1 MRLFIEEWAEKN
13 LSEIGIEIMKEA
25 ILCYKVGAYRSAFL
39 MSYLSFKQTIRD
51 RILEFES
58 KVPESIKD
66 QDKWEQE
73 IISKLN
79 DDDKWETSINEIVN
93 ASVPNSGG
101 IKSKI
106 FCFSNVEEIKSGYM
120 YWKNIRN
127 SCAHAKEKKIDCAT
141 VEQFWNYMQDDL
153 PEYYILG
160 GEKYLTNKLYNCYKF
175 FNSTGKEEIK
185 TVLKRIA
192 AFYKSNV
199 KKCFFELEKNDK
211 NMFLITEK
219 NSKFWD
225 EVYNYPETKK
235 GCIDFLYEQEY
246 YFLSWF
252 KEYPNVL
259 IEIDNEHGDFIQKY
273 SKEMLQNGGLV
284 FDRVS
289 FWKIL
294 YYTLIKNDNLVDLD
308 KLTSNHD
315 NFKLIKYLEEDLK
328 EADIDVHIF
337 KKYKVFNLFINNA
350 GKDLFK
356 NDSTAHYNYFKEY
369 NNDYSA
375 IEECFK
381 YIEWDIEIV
390 NRIENSIDD
399 LEKSMKLR
407 ENIYAKINGNE
418 RKSIFETI
426 IKNGKESIKDICNK
440 NGGLDKFQNISKL
453 L

>member
-25 ILCYKVGAYRSAFL
+25 TLCYKVGAYRSAFL

-175 FNSTGKEEIK
+175 FDSTGKEEIK

-252 KEYPNVL
+252 KEYPSVL
-259 IEIDNEHGDFIQKY
+259 NEIGNDHGNFIQKI
-273 SKEMLQNGGLV
+273 SKEMLQNGGLA
-284 FDRVS
+284 FDGVL

-294 YYTLIKNDNLVDLD
+294 YYILSKNANLVDL
-308 KLTSNHD
+308 KELTSNRA
-315 NFKLIKYLEEDLK
+315 NFKLIKHLEEDLK
-328 EADIDVHIF
+328 KAGIDMYIF
-337 KKYKVFNLFINNA
+337 KKYRVFNLFINNA

-356 NDSTAHYNYFKEY
+356 NDSKAHYDYFIEY
-369 NNDYSA
+369 TNDYSA

-390 NRIENSIDD
+390 NSIEKSIGD
-399 LEKSMKLR
+399 LEESMKSR
-407 ENIYAKINGNE
+407 ENTYSIKNGE
-418 RKSIFETI
+418 DRKLIFETI
-426 IKNGKESIKDICNK
+426 IKNGTESIIDICNK
-440 NGGLDKFQNISKL
+440 NGGLNKFQNISNL